1 MKKILIIIIMIL
13 PAISFSQGP
22 NPYFIFSNVCVGN
35 QLPVDDFST
44 PNINTNS
51 PIVAWSWEVN
61 GTVFSTQSN
70 AEYLFPNC
78 GLYDIKLTVTD
89 ADMFSS
95 DTTIQVEVYCLPTA
109 DFVND
114 VVCSGTP
121 TNFADAS
128 TPAPSIVYWFYQ
140 FDGIGVSVNP
150 VTSYTFLAA
159 GTYMVGFNIKDN
171 NGCADSVAKPVVVDS
186 CVSNI
191 YEYNLENKKIDRIID
206 LSGKETKNKKN
217 INIIMYDNGKI
228 EKRLIIE

>member
-22 NPYFIFSNVCVGN
+22 NPYFIYSNVCVGN

-89 ADMFSS
+89 ADMFFS

-159 GTYMVGFNIKDN
+159 GTYM
-171 NGCADSVAKPVVVDS
+171 A
-186 CVSNI
+186 VS
-191 YEYNLENKKIDRIID
+191 YTHLRAH
-206 LSGKETKNKKN
+206 ET
-217 INIIMYDNGKI
+217 
-228 EKRLIIE
+228 